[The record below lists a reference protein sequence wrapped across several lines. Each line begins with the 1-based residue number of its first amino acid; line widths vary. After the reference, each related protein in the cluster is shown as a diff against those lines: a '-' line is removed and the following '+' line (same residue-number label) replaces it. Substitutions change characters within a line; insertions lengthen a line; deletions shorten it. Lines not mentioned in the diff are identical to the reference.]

1 MPENQHVG
9 VVGVGQMG
17 MAVAR
22 RLLERGYVVRTRDIR
37 AEADAEAREVGATVC
52 DSPAELAAPCRAVIT
67 LVVNEAQTEE
77 VVFGPRG
84 VAETLGPEAILIVS
98 STVSPT
104 FIESLAGRLAERGLA
119 MLDAPISGGPARA
132 RAGAISMMLAGP
144 DAALARAGDV
154 LDALSNARFRMS
166 ERPGDGAR
174 MKLVNNMLAGIN
186 LAGSCEALALGVR
199 LGLDPQRVFDVVQA
213 SSGGSWIF
221 GDRMP
226 RVLAGDYR
234 PKAAT
239 TLLTKDISLAIDA
252 AREAGFPAPVA
263 AAALQV
269 YLATV
274 ALGHGGEDDA
284 ALVKFYQAL
293 TDIAL
298 PGVTRPDSGSRG
310 IVR

>member
-1 MPENQHVG
+1 MPENRRVG

-17 MAVAR
+17 MAVAK
-22 RLLERGYVVRTRDIR
+22 RLLERGYAVHTRDIR
-37 AEADAEAREVGATVC
+37 PEADAEARESGAAVC
-52 DSPAELAAPCRAVIT
+52 DSPAALAAACGVVIT

-84 VAETLGPEAILIVS
+84 IAETLAPECVLMLS

-104 FIESLAGRLAERGLA
+104 FVESVAARLGERGLL
-119 MLDAPISGGPARA
+119 MLDAPMSGGPARA
-132 RAGAISMMLAGP
+132 RAGTISMMIAG
-144 DAALARAGDV
+144 AEIALERARDV
-154 LDALSNARFRMS
+154 LETISDARFRMS

-174 MKLVNNMLAGIN
+174 MKLVNNMLAGVN
-186 LAGSCEALALGVR
+186 LAGACEAMTLGIR
-199 LGLDPQRVFDVVQA
+199 LGLDPQRVFDVVLA

-226 RVLAGDYR
+226 RVLSGDYR
-234 PKAAT
+234 PRAAT
-239 TLLTKDISLAIDA
+239 TLLTKDVSLALGA
-252 AREAGFPAPVA
+252 ARDAGFPAPVA

-274 ALGHGGEDDA
+274 ALGYGAEDDA

-293 TDIAL
+293 TGIAL
-298 PGVTRPDSGSRG
+298 PKRG
-310 IVR
+310 

>member
-22 RLLERGYVVRTRDIR
+22 RLLERGYAVRTRDIR
-37 AEADAEAREVGATVC
+37 AEADTEARDAGAMVC
-52 DSPAELAAPCRAVIT
+52 DSPAALASACRVVIT
-67 LVVNEAQTEE
+67 LVVNEEQTEE

-84 VAETLGPEAILIVS
+84 VAETLGPEAILMVS

-104 FIESLAGRLAERGLA
+104 FIETLAGRLAEHGLA
-119 MLDAPISGGPARA
+119 MLDAPMSGGPARA
-132 RAGAISMMLAGP
+132 RAGTLSMMLAGP

-154 LDALSNARFRMS
+154 LETLSNARFRMS

-186 LAGSCEALALGVR
+186 LAGSCEAMALGIR
-199 LGLDPQRVFDVVQA
+199 LGLDPQRVFDVALA

-239 TLLTKDISLAIDA
+239 TLLTKDVSLALDA

-274 ALGHGGEDDA
+274 SLGHGGEDDA
-284 ALVKFYQAL
+284 ALVKYYEAL
-293 TDIAL
+293 TGISL
-298 PGVTRPDSGSRG
+298 PGSKRPDGARK
-310 IVR
+310 

>member
-1 MPENQHVG
+1 MPEKRNAG
-9 VVGVGQMG
+9 VVGVGLMG
-17 MAVAR
+17 MAVAK
-22 RLLERGYVVRTRDIR
+22 RLLERGYAVRTRDIR
-37 AEADAEAREVGATVC
+37 AEADAEAREAGATVC
-52 DSPAELAAPCRAVIT
+52 DSPAALAADCRVVIT

-77 VVFGPRG
+77 VVFGARG
-84 VAETLGPEAILIVS
+84 VAESLAPDGVLLLS

-104 FIESLAGRLAERGLA
+104 FVESVAGRLAERGLA
-119 MLDAPISGGPARA
+119 MVDAPLSGGPARA
-132 RAGAISMMLAGP
+132 RAGSVSMMIAGA
-144 DAALARAGDV
+144 DAALARADDV
-154 LDALSNARFRMS
+154 LESMSDARFRMS

-174 MKLVNNMLAGIN
+174 MKLVNNMLAGVN
-186 LAGSCEALALGVR
+186 LAGSCEAMALGVR
-199 LGLDPQRVFDVVQA
+199 LGLEPQRVFDVVNA

-239 TLLTKDISLAIDA
+239 ALLTKDVSLALGA

-274 ALGHGGEDDA
+274 ALGHGAEDDA
-284 ALVKFYQAL
+284 ALIKFYQAL
-293 TDIAL
+293 TGIDL
-298 PGVTRPDSGSRG
+298 PKGA
-310 IVR
+310 

>member
-1 MPENQHVG
+1 MGNSDHVG

-22 RLLERGYVVRTRDIR
+22 RLLERGYAVHTRDIR
-37 AEADAEAREVGATVC
+37 ADADAEARKAGATVG
-52 DSPAELAAPCRAVIT
+52 DSPAAVAAACRVVIT
-67 LVVNEAQTEE
+67 LVVDESQTEE

-84 VAETLGPEAILIVS
+84 VAETLGPHGVLMVS

-104 FIESLAGRLAERGLA
+104 FVESLAGRLAERGLA
-119 MLDAPISGGPARA
+119 MVDAPMSGGPARA
-132 RAGAISMMLAGP
+132 RAGTISMMIAGP
-144 DAALARAGDV
+144 DPALARVGDV
-154 LDALSNARFRMS
+154 LDVLSNARFRMS

-186 LAGSCEALALGVR
+186 LAGSCEAMALGIR
-199 LGLDPQRVFDVVQA
+199 LGLDPRRIFDVVQA

-221 GDRMP
+221 GDRMS

-234 PKAAT
+234 PKAAA
-239 TLLTKDISLAIDA
+239 TLLTKDVSLALGA
-252 AREAGFPAPVA
+252 AREARFPAPVG

-293 TDIAL
+293 TGIDL
-298 PGVTRPDSGSRG
+298 P
-310 IVR
+310 

>member
-1 MPENQHVG
+1 MPKNQHVG

-17 MAVAR
+17 MAVAK
-22 RLLERGYVVRTRDIR
+22 RLLERGYAVHTRDIR
-37 AEADAEAREVGATVC
+37 AEADAEAREAGAAVC
-52 DSPAELAAPCRAVIT
+52 DSPAALAATCQVVVT
-67 LVVNEAQTEE
+67 LVVNEGQTEE
-77 VVFGPRG
+77 VVFGTRG
-84 VAETLGPEAILIVS
+84 VAETLGPEATLLVS

-104 FIESLAGRLAERGLA
+104 FVESLAGRLAERGLA

-132 RAGAISMMLAGP
+132 RAGTISMMIAGP
-144 DAALARAGDV
+144 DAALARAGEV
-154 LDALSNARFRMS
+154 LDTLSNARFRMS

-186 LAGSCEALALGVR
+186 LAGSCEAMALGVR

-226 RVLAGDYR
+226 RVLSGDYR
-234 PKAAT
+234 PKAAA
-239 TLLTKDISLAIDA
+239 TLLTKDVSLALAA

-274 ALGHGGEDDA
+274 ALGHGAEDDA

-293 TDIAL
+293 TGIAL
-298 PGVTRPDSGSRG
+298 PGFTHPGFTHPESG
-310 IVR
+310 

>member
-1 MPENQHVG
+1 MPEKQRVG

-17 MAVAR
+17 MPVAR
-22 RLLERGYVVRTRDIR
+22 RLLECGYPVHTRDIR
-37 AEADAEAREVGATVC
+37 AVADAEARGAGATVC
-52 DSPAELAAPCRAVIT
+52 DSPAALAAACRVVIT
-67 LVVNEAQTEE
+67 LVVDEAQTEE

-84 VAETLGPEAILIVS
+84 VAETLASDAVLIVS

-104 FIESLAGRLAERGLA
+104 FVESLAGRLAGRGLA
-119 MLDAPISGGPARA
+119 MLDAPMSGGPARA
-132 RAGAISMMLAGP
+132 RAGTISMMIAGA
-144 DAALARAGDV
+144 DTALERARAV
-154 LDALSNARFRMS
+154 LETVSNARFRMS

-174 MKLVNNMLAGIN
+174 MKLVNNLLAGVN
-186 LAGSCEALALGVR
+186 LAGSCEAMALGIR
-199 LGLDPQRVFDVVQA
+199 LGLDPQLLFDVVVA

-234 PKAAT
+234 PKAAA
-239 TLLTKDISLAIDA
+239 TLLTKDVSLALGM

-274 ALGHGGEDDA
+274 ALGHGAEDDA

-293 TDIAL
+293 TGIGL
-298 PGVTRPDSGSRG
+298 PEKSG
-310 IVR
+310 

>member
-1 MPENQHVG
+1 MPENRNVG
-9 VVGVGQMG
+9 VVGVGLMG

-22 RLLERGYVVRTRDIR
+22 RLLAQGYAVHTRDIR
-37 AEADAEAREVGATVC
+37 AEADAEARAAGARVC
-52 DSPAELAAPCRAVIT
+52 ASPADLAADCRVVIT
-67 LVVNEAQTEE
+67 LVVNEVQTEA

-84 VAETLGPEAILIVS
+84 VVETLAPEGVLIVS

-104 FIESLAGRLAERGLA
+104 FVESLAGRFAERGLV
-119 MLDAPISGGPARA
+119 MLDAPVSGGPARA
-132 RAGAISMMLAGP
+132 GAGTISMMLAGA
-144 DAALARAGDV
+144 DAAVERSNDV
-154 LDALSNARFRMS
+154 LTTMSNARFRMS

-174 MKLVNNMLAGIN
+174 MKLVNNMLAGVN
-186 LAGSCEALALGVR
+186 LAASCEALALGIR
-199 LGLDPQRVFDVVQA
+199 LGLEPQRVFDVVNA

-226 RVLAGDYR
+226 RVLSGDYR

-239 TLLTKDISLAIDA
+239 TLLTKDMSLALGA

-269 YLATV
+269 FLATV
-274 ALGHGGEDDA
+274 ALGHGAEDDA

-293 TDIAL
+293 TGIEL
-298 PGVTRPDSGSRG
+298 PRG
-310 IVR
+310 G

>member
-22 RLLERGYVVRTRDIR
+22 RLLERGFAVRTRDIR
-37 AEADAEAREVGATVC
+37 AEADTEARDAGAMVC
-52 DSPAELAAPCRAVIT
+52 DSPAALAAGCRVVIT
-67 LVVNEAQTEE
+67 LVVNEEQTEE

-84 VAETLGPEAILIVS
+84 VAETLGPEAILVVS

-104 FIESLAGRLAERGLA
+104 FIETLAGRLAEQGLA
-119 MLDAPISGGPARA
+119 MLDAPMSGGPARA
-132 RAGAISMMLAGP
+132 RAGTISMMLAGP

-154 LDALSNARFRMS
+154 LETLSDARFRMS

-186 LAGSCEALALGVR
+186 LAGSCEAMALGIR
-199 LGLDPQRVFDVVQA
+199 LGLDPQRVFDVALA

-234 PKAAT
+234 PKAAA
-239 TLLTKDISLAIDA
+239 TLLTKDISLALDA

-284 ALVKFYQAL
+284 ALVKYYEAL
-293 TDIAL
+293 TGIAL
-298 PGVTRPDSGSRG
+298 PGFKRPDSARK
-310 IVR
+310 